1 MDQVTA
7 GRDAMSKFAPK
18 FAALNDDILFGAVCP
33 WADQLARQRA
43 SHKRG
48 PKAYSTLQV
57 DQEIYGGAIA

>member
-1 MDQVTA
+1 MDQVKA
-7 GRDAMSKFAPK
+7 GRDSMSKCDTKLAS
-18 FAALNDDILFGAVCP
+18 LNDDILFGAVCP
-33 WADQLARQRA
+33 WADQLARQRV